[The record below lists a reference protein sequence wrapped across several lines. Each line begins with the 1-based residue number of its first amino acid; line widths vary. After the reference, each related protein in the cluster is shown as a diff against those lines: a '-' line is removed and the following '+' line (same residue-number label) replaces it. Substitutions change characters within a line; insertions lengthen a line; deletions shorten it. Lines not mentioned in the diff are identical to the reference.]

1 MKVWLQLDLIL
12 KKMVFILIVWKL
24 PKKSFYLG
32 TTKIL
37 SANEFCAN
45 SNRPRTGPSLPPPRP
60 PARTC
65 SFSSVT
71 SPTPPPPPPAAAHQ
85 SILARFLSSPRPKAP
100 PDQLQATII
109 EDPNEQTLPTIIQ
122 QQQQLRDRPRNLNPE
137 ARLSTFSKKQ
147 TPIPIATTLPNS
159 LSTTTFV
166 GHNPSSTTNGLEPLH
181 NVVCDSV
188 QRPTPPLKPNRDG
201 SVKLKSNRKTSK

>member
-1 MKVWLQLDLIL
+1 MTTVGFNPQENGMYFVNFQAKETIDH
-12 KKMVFILIVWKL
+12 
-24 PKKSFYLG
+24 LG

-37 SANEFCAN
+37 SPSEFCAN

-71 SPTPPPPPPAAAHQ
+71 SPPPPPPAAAHQ
-85 SILARFLSSPRPKAP
+85 SILARFLSSPRPKPATDHQQQP
-100 PDQLQATII
+100 PTTII
-109 EDPNEQTLPTIIQ
+109 EDPTEQTLPTIVQ
-122 QQQQLRDRPRNLNPE
+122 QQPLRDRPRHMNPE

-147 TPIPIATTLPNS
+147 TPLPITTPLPNS
-159 LSTTTFV
+159 FSTTTFV
-166 GHNPSSTTNGLEPLH
+166 GHNHSSTTNGIEPLN

-188 QRPTPPLKPNRDG
+188 QRPIPPLKPNRDG
-201 SVKLKSNRKTSK
+201 SIKIKSNKKSSK